1 MNTLDFEVFAEN
13 LCVNV
18 PQRIFGGDGLCKYF
32 AKVCIYGDF
41 LKVIGYPL
49 CIWKILKSK

>member
-1 MNTLDFEVFAEN
+1 MNMLDFEVFAEN